1 MNASKVVGSEPRLH
15 IHLDPLGGWS
25 GDMFVAAL
33 LNAFPGHWRAVEAAV
48 ASLDLGPGAHCSFVP
63 HSDGTLTGSR
73 FLVAAEPRSG
83 THTDHHHDHH
93 HHDDHHHAQHDR
105 DEPHA
110 HRSWSNIRE
119 MLAHSKLHRDT
130 KQHAIGIFRLLAL
143 AEAEVHGLAEDD
155 VAFHEVGAI
164 DSIVDIV
171 AAAELV
177 ARLGAVTWWSSPLPL
192 GSGRIRTQ
200 HGLLPVPAPAT
211 ALLLRGMSTV
221 DDGIAGERVTPT
233 GAAVA
238 RYLLPRERL
247 APKPRRL
254 VATGTG
260 FGTRVM
266 PGISNCLRVLV
277 FEPETEEAPETPAAF
292 THRELGV
299 ITFEVDDQ
307 SAEDLANGLDRIR
320 ALAGVHD
327 VIQSVAFGKKGRMA
341 TQVQVLTSPATLEGT
356 VAACFIETTTIGLRF
371 HTVRGAALRRVAE
384 EVDVDGRSF
393 RVKLVQRPDGNVT
406 AKTEA
411 SDVAGDGDHASRVKL
426 RRQAEDLAMRPDAR
440 RFPTRSGDPQ

>member
-1 MNASKVVGSEPRLH
+1 MRRRLSGRSHVCTFIWTPSGAGRATCSWPRCWTRFRITGAPSKLPSRV
-15 IHLDPLGGWS
+15 
-25 GDMFVAAL
+25 
-33 LNAFPGHWRAVEAAV
+33 
-48 ASLDLGPGAHCSFVP
+48 LDLGPGAACSFVP

-93 HHDDHHHAQHDR
+93 HHDDHHHDDHHDR
-105 DEPHA
+105 DGAARDTGHGRTSGRCWRIP
-110 HRSWSNIRE
+110 
-119 MLAHSKLHRDT
+119 KLHRDT
-130 KQHAIGIFRLLAL
+130 KQHAIGIFRLLAQ
-143 AEAEVHGLAEDD
+143 AEAEVHGVAEDD

-211 ALLLRGMSTV
+211 ALLLRGMSTI

-238 RYLLPRERL
+238 RYLLPRERP

-277 FEPETEEAPETPAAF
+277 FEPETEEA
-292 THRELGV
+292 
-299 ITFEVDDQ
+299 
-307 SAEDLANGLDRIR
+307 LA
-320 ALAGVHD
+320 
-327 VIQSVAFGKKGRMA
+327 
-341 TQVQVLTSPATLEGT
+341 TS
-356 VAACFIETTTIGLRF
+356 
-371 HTVRGAALRRVAE
+371 RR
-384 EVDVDGRSF
+384 
-393 RVKLVQRPDGNVT
+393 L
-406 AKTEA
+406 
-411 SDVAGDGDHASRVKL
+411 HASRTRRHHL
-426 RRQAEDLAMRPDAR
+426 RGRRPVGRGPRQRPRSHPCPGRRPRCHPERGVRQEGQNGDAGPGADVSR
-440 RFPTRSGDPQ
+440 NA